1 MKFITEKQVRFHHC
15 DPAGIVFYPQF
26 FYLLHEVQ
34 EDFLAHIGFP
44 EHRLIESGKGI
55 PIVDLKTEFLGMCR
69 HGDPLTLSLEL
80 TRIGNT
86 SIGMHYEIHGGSGD
100 TESSSQTIRLKADGV
115 VVYAQVPDG
124 KAIAI
129 PDDFRSAL
137 LPFLKAATPAH
148 DQENST
154 ARLG

>member
-44 EHRLIESGKGI
+44 EHVLIKSGKGI
-55 PIVDLKTEFLGMCR
+55 PIVNLTTEFLGMCR
-69 HGDPLTLSLEL
+69 HGDKLTLSLEL

-86 SIGMHYEIHGGSGD
+86 SIGMQYEVHGGDVGD
-100 TESSSQTIRLKADGV
+100 AKSQIIKLRAAGV
-115 VVYAQVPDG
+115 VVYSEIPHG
-124 KAIAI
+124 KAIAL
-129 PDDFRSAL
+129 PDDLRSAL
-137 LPFLKAATPAH
+137 LPFLKAATP
-148 DQENST
+148 T
-154 ARLG
+154 

>member
-1 MKFITEKQVRFHHC
+1 MKFTTERQVRFHHC

-44 EHRLIESGKGI
+44 EHGLIESGKGI

-69 HGDPLTLSLEL
+69 YGDQLTLSLEL
-80 TRIGNT
+80 TRVGNT
-86 SIGMHYEIHGGSGD
+86 SIGMQYEIHGGPDRDDSR
-100 TESSSQTIRLKADGV
+100 SQTIKLRAHGV
-115 VVYAQVPDG
+115 VVYSEVPNG
-124 KAIAI
+124 KAIVI
-129 PDDFRSAL
+129 PDNLRSAL
-137 LPFLKAATPAH
+137 LPFLKPATPTH
-148 DQENST
+148 VQENST

>member
-44 EHRLIESGKGI
+44 EHTLIQAGTGI

-69 HGDPLTLSLEL
+69 HGDHLTLSLEL

-86 SIGMHYEIHGGSGD
+86 SIGMQYEIHGGPQRD
-100 TESSSQTIRLKADGV
+100 EKTRTIKLRAHGV
-115 VVYAQVPDG
+115 VVYSEVPDG
-124 KAIAI
+124 KAIAL
-129 PDDFRSAL
+129 PDDLRNAL
-137 LPFLKAATPAH
+137 FPFLSATTTPYDAK
-148 DQENST
+148 NST
-154 ARLG
+154 A

>member
-1 MKFITEKQVRFHHC
+1 MKFTTEKQVRFHHC

-34 EDFLAHIGFP
+34 EDFLAYIGFP
-44 EHRLIESGKGI
+44 EHLLIRAGMGI

-69 HGDPLTLSLEL
+69 HGDRLTLSLEL
-80 TRIGNT
+80 TRVGNT
-86 SIGMHYEIHGGSGD
+86 SIGMQYEIHGGPGSED
-100 TESSSQTIRLKADGV
+100 SSNQTIKLRAHGV
-115 VVYAQVPDG
+115 VVYSEVPNG

-129 PDDFRSAL
+129 PDNLRSAL
-137 LPFLKAATPAH
+137 IPFLNTAPAH
-148 DQENST
+148 DQKNST

>member
-44 EHRLIESGKGI
+44 EHILIRAGTGI
-55 PIVDLKTEFLGMCR
+55 PIVNLKTEFLGMCR
-69 HGDPLTLSLEL
+69 HGDQLTLSLEL

-86 SIGMHYEIHGGSGD
+86 SIGMQYEIHGGPGRD
-100 TESSSQTIRLKADGV
+100 DAKSQTIKLRAHGV
-115 VVYAQVPDG
+115 VVYSEVPNG
-124 KAIAI
+124 KTIAI
-129 PDDFRSAL
+129 PDDLRSAL
-137 LPFLKAATPAH
+137 LPFLKAATPTH
-148 DQENST
+148 DQKNST

>member
-1 MKFITEKQVRFHHC
+1 MKFTTEKQVRFHHC

-44 EHRLIESGKGI
+44 EHVLIRAGTGI
-55 PIVDLKTEFLGMCR
+55 PIVDLKTECLGMCR
-69 HGDPLTLSLEL
+69 HGDQLTLSLEL

-86 SIGMHYEIHGGSGD
+86 SIGMLYEIHGGPAGYAKSRP
-100 TESSSQTIRLKADGV
+100 IKLRAHGV
-115 VVYAQVPDG
+115 VVYSEVPDG

-129 PDDFRSAL
+129 PDDLRSAL
-137 LPFLKAATPAH
+137 LPFLKAATPTH
-148 DQENST
+148 DQKNTT
-154 ARLG
+154 ARLD

>member
-1 MKFITEKQVRFHHC
+1 MKFITERQVRFHHC

-44 EHRLIESGKGI
+44 EHVLIKSGKGI

-69 HGDPLTLSLEL
+69 HGDQLTLSLEL
-80 TRIGNT
+80 TRIGNA
-86 SIGMHYEIHGGSGD
+86 SIGMQYEIHGGAAGD
-100 TESSSQTIRLKADGV
+100 AASQTIKLRAHGV
-115 VVYAQVPDG
+115 VVYSEVPNG

-129 PDDFRSAL
+129 PDDLRSAL
-137 LPFLKAATPAH
+137 LPFLKTATPPDAK
-148 DQENST
+148 NST
-154 ARLG
+154 P